1 MSGVATAEAHA
12 RAPTR
17 KDFQGAD
24 EVRWCPGCGDYAILA
39 QFQKMLVTI
48 GARKEDHV
56 IVSGIGCSSR
66 FPYYVDCYGLHG
78 IHGRAPAIATGVKL
92 ANPELT
98 VWVVTGDGDGLS
110 IGAGHLLHALR
121 RNVDIKVLL
130 FNNRIYGL
138 TKGQFSPT
146 SPAGLATRSSPHGNP
161 DQPVNPLDFALGAG
175 ASFAARAMDTDT
187 ARLHDILVAAARHRG
202 SVFVEIL
209 QNCPIFHDGAFAH
222 LKDPGRRLW
231 LEEGRPMR
239 FEGGALGL
247 GDDGRLAV
255 FTADDHAAAVH
266 HPADREMARR
276 LAAIDGS
283 GALPWPLGIVYRT
296 ARPAHHEAL
305 ASGRPRA
312 PGGEWIRRRLGAHGA
327 SCQAAGCTTALG
339 RE

>member
-1 MSGVATAEAHA
+1 MSHATATAEA
-12 RAPTR
+12 RIPTLTR
-17 KDFQGAD
+17 KDFQSTD

-39 QFQKMLVTI
+39 QFQKMLATI
-48 GARKEDHV
+48 GARKEEHV

-98 VWVVTGDGDGLS
+98 VWVATGDGDGLS

-146 SPAGLATRSSPHGNP
+146 SPAGLVTRSSPHGNP
-161 DQPVNPLDFALGAG
+161 DQPVNPLDFAVGAG
-175 ASFAARAMDTDT
+175 ASFAARAIDTDT

-231 LEEGRPMR
+231 LEEGLPMR
-239 FEGGALGL
+239 FDAGALGL

-255 FTADDHAAAVH
+255 VAGDDPAAAVH
-266 HPADREMARR
+266 DPADREMARR
-276 LAAIDGS
+276 LAAIEGS
-283 GALPWPLGIVYRT
+283 DALPWPLGIVYRAERAVHHAGLVPGAGFRPDR
-296 ARPAHHEAL
+296 ARMRKRL
-305 ASGRPRA
+305 AAAGATRA
-312 PGGEWIRRRLGAHGA
+312 PVPGKG
-327 SCQAAGCTTALG
+327 
-339 RE
+339 

>member
-1 MSGVATAEAHA
+1 MSQAAAVEAHA
-12 RAPTR
+12 RALSR
-17 KDFQGAD
+17 KDFQGTD

-39 QFQKMLVTI
+39 QFQKMLATI
-48 GARKEDHV
+48 GARKEEHV

-146 SPAGLATRSSPHGNP
+146 SPAGLATRSSPNGNP
-161 DQPVNPLDFALGAG
+161 DQPVNPLDFAVGAG
-175 ASFAARAMDTDT
+175 ASFAARAIDTDT

-222 LKDPGRRLW
+222 IKEPGRRLW

-255 FTADDHAAAVH
+255 VAGDDSAAVVH
-266 HPADREMARR
+266 DPRDHEMARR
-276 LAAIDGS
+276 LAAIEGT
-283 GALPWPLGIVYRT
+283 GALPWPLGIVYR
-296 ARPAHHEAL
+296 AQRPAHHAVL
-305 ASGRPRA
+305 LPGAGLRPDR
-312 PGGEWIRRRLGAHGA
+312 ERLRKRLK
-327 SCQAAGCTTALG
+327 AAGAA
-339 RE
+339 RASASPKAQ